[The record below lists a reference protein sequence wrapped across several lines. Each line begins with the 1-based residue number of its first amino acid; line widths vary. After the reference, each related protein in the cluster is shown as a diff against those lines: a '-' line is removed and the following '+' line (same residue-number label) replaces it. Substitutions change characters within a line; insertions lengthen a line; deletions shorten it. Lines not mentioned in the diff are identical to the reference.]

1 MINWAA
7 IILRVQGNKYGV
19 LIDFNTSSKGHQQMA
34 LMQAL
39 IVTEPDTPTEK
50 AIKNRINKKTK

>member
-1 MINWAA
+1 MVINWAA

-19 LIDFNTSSKGHQQMA
+19 LIDFNTSSKGRQQMA

-39 IVTEPDTPTEK
+39 IVTEPDTSHRK
-50 AIKNRINKKTK
+50 SHQK

>member
-1 MINWAA
+1 MVINWAA

-39 IVTEPDTPTEK
+39 IVTEPDTSPRK
-50 AIKNRINKKTK
+50 SHQK